1 MKATHLKLYSL
12 KLSFENKLYF
22 LSTEINTCLLS
33 NIGMNHQHRPKCY
46 TEYISLLTISS
57 VNKQE
62 YRWLTD
68 AICREQTL
76 IQIYKCKCTVS
87 WHRMSNHTSGKQ
99 LWESKIFLSVG
110 VTKIPPPPMLGLL
123 DIFILQNQR
132 NRAVLP
138 LSSAGQYEIVKIP
151 TEVSYRYDIR
161 PIILWETHERCS
173 HIHIVCCAYT

>member
-110 VTKIPPPPMLGLL
+110 VTKIPPPPQCSAYWTSSYCKIKETELCFLCRVQVSTKL
-123 DIFILQNQR
+123 WKS
-132 NRAVLP
+132 P
-138 LSSAGQYEIVKIP
+138 LRWV
-151 TEVSYRYDIR
+151 TDM
-161 PIILWETHERCS
+161 T
-173 HIHIVCCAYT
+173 

>member
-110 VTKIPPPPMLGLL
+110 VTKIPPPPNARLIGHLHTAKSKKQSCAS
-123 DIFILQNQR
+123 FVECRSVRNCENHHWGELQIWHKTYNSLR
-132 NRAVLP
+132 NSR
-138 LSSAGQYEIVKIP
+138 EM
-151 TEVSYRYDIR
+151 
-161 PIILWETHERCS
+161 
-173 HIHIVCCAYT
+173 